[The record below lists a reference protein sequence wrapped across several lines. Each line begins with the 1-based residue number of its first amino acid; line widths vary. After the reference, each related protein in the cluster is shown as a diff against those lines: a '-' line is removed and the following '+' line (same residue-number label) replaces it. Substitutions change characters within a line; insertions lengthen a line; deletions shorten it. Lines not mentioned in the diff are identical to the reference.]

1 MLARATYYPCTIILW
16 LRYNPLFSSL
26 AFLRYS
32 PSTPLPQPPT
42 PLTILRNET
51 VTLFA
56 VKFHD
61 CLNEKVA
68 SMSPRLCIGIGGKET
83 KRDRTVRRGGCLLSF
98 PFSSYHWLL
107 PFPSFIH
114 FRSFICSY
122 IRLFFCLLFFLF
134 SFFLTRFLTNC

>member
-32 PSTPLPQPPT
+32 PSAPLPQSPP
-42 PLTILRNET
+42 PPTILRNET
-51 VTLFA
+51 VALFA
-56 VKFHD
+56 VKFYD

-83 KRDRTVRRGGCLLSF
+83 KRDRTVRRRGRIVAACYLSPSPPTGFYLLH
-98 PFSSYHWLL
+98 PFSNVYLL
-107 PFPSFIH
+107 DYSFI
-114 FRSFICSY
+114 FSLFIF
-122 IRLFFCLLFFLF
+122 LFFFKLDF
-134 SFFLTRFLTNC
+134 

>member
-32 PSTPLPQPPT
+32 PSAPLPQSPP
-42 PLTILRNET
+42 PPTILRNET
-51 VTLFA
+51 VALFA
-56 VKFHD
+56 VKFYD

-83 KRDRTVRRGGCLLSF
+83 KRDRTVRRRGRIVAACYLS
-98 PFSSYHWLL
+98 PSPPTAST
-107 PFPSFIH
+107 SFIH
-114 FRSFICSY
+114 FRMFICS
-122 IRLFFCLLFFLF
+122 IILSSSLF
-134 SFFLTRFLTNC
+134 SFSFFFLN